1 MQEHSSSQCKN
12 PVCRGVAAS
21 QDAKGQTQ
29 IAAAGREE
37 VEEESLLDAHA
48 SIEQDDEVSCNG
60 MRTGSGL
67 SQDARH

>member
-1 MQEHSSSQCKN
+1 M
-12 PVCRGVAAS
+12 AAS